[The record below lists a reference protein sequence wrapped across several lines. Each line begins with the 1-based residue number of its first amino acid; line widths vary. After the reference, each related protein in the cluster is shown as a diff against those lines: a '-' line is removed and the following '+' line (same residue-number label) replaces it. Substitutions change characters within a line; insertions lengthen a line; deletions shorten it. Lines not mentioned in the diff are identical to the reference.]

1 MERKNLMLESVMY
14 ITGRQNKIRMSGKKS
29 KVQAYKKVLDASRKL
44 YEALE
49 NPKTR
54 LKQVENLVEAKIKAA
69 EELYEKTGMVWPL

>member
-1 MERKNLMLESVMY
+1 MEERNIMLESVMY
-14 ITGRQNKIRMSGKKS
+14 ITGRRDSVKMTGKRS
-29 KVQAYKKVLDASRKL
+29 QLEAYKKVLNASRKL

-54 LKQVENLVEAKIKAA
+54 LEQVENLVEQKIKAA